1 MELES
6 RERWA
11 RAAAGWEKRAD
22 WFRDQT
28 MPVSA
33 WMVDAIAPQP
43 GQTILD
49 LAAGIG
55 DTGFLAAEL
64 IQPGGTLISADFS
77 PDMLTAAQRRAQQL
91 GIANVRF
98 RQMDANLPLDQ
109 PAASLDGVLCRW
121 GYMLLNDGE
130 DALRETRRILKPGAA
145 VALAAWTAADENQW
159 SVKPLE
165 ILRERDLV
173 EPPDPTAPGQFS
185 WGAPGE
191 VAEHMEAAGF
201 VEPRVQRLPFAMRY
215 ADVDEWW
222 VSQTLTNVRVG
233 LADEQ
238 MDFATRS
245 DVLADLERAAEPY
258 EQPDGTLVIPA
269 ATWVAT
275 ATA

>member
-1 MELES
+1 MELEG

-22 WFRDQT
+22 WFRQQT

-33 WMVDAIAPQP
+33 WLVDAVDPQP

-49 LAAGIG
+49 LGAGIG

-64 IQPGGTLISADFS
+64 VRPGGELIAADFS
-77 PDMLTAAQRRAQQL
+77 PDMLSAAQRRAERL
-91 GIANVRF
+91 GLADIRF

-109 PAASLDGVLCRW
+109 PAASLDAVLARW
-121 GYMLLNDGE
+121 LYMLLNDGE
-130 DALRETRRILKPGAA
+130 DALKETRRILKVGGA
-145 VALAAWTAADENQW
+145 VALAAWTGPEENQW
-159 SVKPLE
+159 SSAPLK
-165 ILRERDLV
+165 ILERRGLV
-173 EPPDPTAPGQFS
+173 DPIDHTKPGQFA
-185 WGAPGE
+185 WGAPGA
-191 VAEHMEAAGF
+191 VQDHMEAAGF
-201 VEPRVQRLPFAMRY
+201 VEPRVERLPFPMRY

-222 VSQTLTNVRVG
+222 VSATLTSVGVG
-233 LADEQ
+233 LADER

-245 DVLADLERAAEPY
+245 DVLAELEQAAQPY
-258 EQPDGTLVIPA
+258 EQPDGTLSIPA

>member
-1 MELES
+1 MELEMK
-6 RERWA
+6 ERWR
-11 RAAAGWEKRAD
+11 RAAAGWEQRAD
-22 WFRDQT
+22 WFREQT

-33 WMVDAIAPQP
+33 WMVEAVAPQP

-64 IQPGGTLISADFS
+64 LQPGGTLITADFS
-77 PDMLTAAQRRAQQL
+77 PEMLSAAQRRAQRL

-145 VALAAWTAADENQW
+145 VALAAWTGPEENQW
-159 SVKPLE
+159 SAATTR
-165 ILRERDLV
+165 ILGPRGLV
-173 EPPDPTAPGQFS
+173 DPPDPDAPGQFA
-185 WGAPGE
+185 WAAPGA
-191 VAEHMEAAGF
+191 VADHMEAAGF
-201 VEPRVQRLPFAMRY
+201 VEPRVERLAFAMRY

-222 VSQTLTNVRVG
+222 VSQTLTNVGVG
-233 LADEQ
+233 LADER

-245 DVLADLERAAEPY
+245 DVLAELEQIAAAH
-258 EQPDGTLVIPA
+258 EQPDGTLLVPA

>member
-22 WFRDQT
+22 WFREQT

-33 WMVDAIAPQP
+33 WMVDAIDPQP

-64 IQPGGTLISADFS
+64 IRPGGTLITADFS
-77 PDMLTAAQRRAQQL
+77 PDMLSAAQRRAQRL

-145 VALAAWTAADENQW
+145 VALAAWTAAEENQW
-159 SVKPLE
+159 SARPLE
-165 ILRERDLV
+165 ILRGRGLAD
-173 EPPDPTAPGQFS
+173 PPDPTAPGQFA
-185 WGAPGE
+185 WAAPGA
-191 VAEHMEAAGF
+191 VQEHMEAAGF
-201 VEPRVQRLPFAMRY
+201 VEPRVERLEFAMRY
-215 ADVDEWW
+215 EDVDEWW
-222 VSQTLTNVRVG
+222 VSSTLTNVGVG
-233 LADEQ
+233 LADER

-245 DVLADLERAAEPY
+245 DVLADLERAATDY

-269 ATWVAT
+269 ATWVAA